1 MEDLY
6 LDTILIEKKSP
17 KNILIYAISYKTL
30 IDPKALRMRFYKIDG
45 FIRIYDGTNY
55 LALFDSEKYDAI
67 YNRMRYIISLK
78 SDITYIFS
86 HNFAK
91 IKIDSFDSLPMEKI
105 FTLHNVMTH
114 INSVLNKR

>member
-1 MEDLY
+1 M
-6 LDTILIEKKSP
+6 
-17 KNILIYAISYKTL
+17 
-30 IDPKALRMRFYKIDG
+30 DG
-45 FIRIYDGTNY
+45 FIRIDDGTNY

-105 FTLHNVMTH
+105 FTSHNVMTH

>member
-1 MEDLY
+1 M
-6 LDTILIEKKSP
+6 
-17 KNILIYAISYKTL
+17 
-30 IDPKALRMRFYKIDG
+30 IDPKALRMRFYKMDG
-45 FIRIYDGTNY
+45 FIRIDDGTNY

>member
-1 MEDLY
+1 
-6 LDTILIEKKSP
+6 
-17 KNILIYAISYKTL
+17 
-30 IDPKALRMRFYKIDG
+30 MRLYKIDG

-105 FTLHNVMTH
+105 FTSHNVMTH